1 MVGATVMS
9 ERVGD
14 RMRPLATRMAR
25 DLGSISSLPRRVVLL
40 GTSALLGATALAGCG
55 SGSGSGRTSA
65 PAGVTACDATSVAAK
80 QLPAVVT
87 IRVSGPNGVSTGSGE
102 IIREDGAILTN
113 NHVVSPAV
121 SGGSVSVVLS
131 DGRSFPATITG
142 RDVQTDLAVIRI
154 DAGKPLTPISIGS
167 SHAVRVGQPVV
178 VLGAP
183 LGLSNTVTTGIVSA
197 LDRTV
202 QVPADNGQ
210 TATLLAAI
218 QTDAAINPG
227 NSGGALTDCAGALIG
242 VPTANATVTTA
253 TGESSL
259 GNVGINFAIP
269 VDLAIGVADEILATG
284 TVTHSYMGIAVQAV
298 PSGAGGSAYLSVV
311 SVVPGGPAAA
321 AGLQSGDVIT
331 SIDGEPASDPLQ
343 LALLTIKK
351 KPGETVALT
360 YERGGQS
367 MQATLTLGAVP

>member
-1 MVGATVMS
+1 V
-9 ERVGD
+9 
-14 RMRPLATRMAR
+14 
-25 DLGSISSLPRRVVLL
+25 
-40 GTSALLGATALAGCG
+40 LGACVPLGALVLTGCG
-55 SGSGSGRTSA
+55 SGTPHTNASA
-65 PAGVTACDATSVAAK
+65 SATACDATSVATK

-102 IIREDGAILTN
+102 LIREDGAILTN
-113 NHVVSPAV
+113 NHVVSPALD
-121 SGGSVSVVLS
+121 GGSVSVVLS
-131 DGRSFPATITG
+131 DGRTFPATITG
-142 RDVQTDLAVIRI
+142 RDAQTDLAVVRI
-154 DAGKPLTPISIGS
+154 DAGTPLPRIPLGS
-167 SHAVRVGQPVV
+167 ARDVRVGQPVV

-202 QVPADNGQ
+202 QVPSDNGA

-242 VPTANATVTTA
+242 VPTANATITTSS
-253 TGESSL
+253 GETST

-284 TVTHSYMGIAVQAV
+284 TVTHSYLGLAVQAV
-298 PSGAGGSAYLSVV
+298 PTGAGAHLSVV

-321 AGLQSGDVIT
+321 AGLQAGDVIT

-351 KPGETVALT
+351 KPGDTVALT
-360 YERGGQS
+360 YERAGQS